1 MDVVLVPLIQI
12 VRIAID
18 LYIWA
23 LIISAIL
30 SWLVAFNVVN
40 TSNRFVYTVGDFLWR
55 ITEPAL
61 RPIRKVMPNL
71 GGIDLSPMLLIL
83 ALWFIDGM
91 LAQLL
96 YRVAAGGLGM

>member
-1 MDVVLVPLIQI
+1 MDVVLLPLIRI
-12 VRIAID
+12 ITIAID

-40 TSNRFVYTVGDFLWR
+40 TSNRFVYLVGDFLYR

-61 RPIRKVMPNL
+61 RPLRRVIPIM
-71 GGIDLSPMLLIL
+71 GGIDITPIVLIL
-83 ALWFIDGM
+83 ILWFVQGVLSQ
-91 LAQLL
+91 LAF
-96 YRVAAGGLGM
+96 RIATF